1 MSMCLFFFESKDPT
15 TTKMSDKDGK
25 QHVSIVVA
33 GHVDAGKSSLT
44 GRLLYD
50 MGGIDERVMEKLK
63 KKAEENGKPSF
74 AFAYYMD
81 NQKAEQERGIT
92 IACNTK
98 EFYTNRYHYTIIDAP
113 GHRDFIKNMITGSS
127 QADVALLLC
136 PADGSSFIASI
147 AKGDHKTGEVPG
159 QTRNHARLL
168 NLLGIRQLIVGVN
181 KMDSTVDNVQYG
193 EKRYVEISTEV
204 KRILLQEGW
213 KKDQIEKEIPVI
225 PMAGFHGENILKI
238 SEKMPWWK
246 GVDIQIPGGS
256 DKVKVSCLLDALNDM
271 VSLPPRNTEGAF
283 RGPVGKVITSIKGIE
298 CVVTSR
304 LEQGTLVKGDEVV
317 FLPTH
322 TASNPCVGK
331 VFSIEMHHKEHAKA
345 GPGDN
350 VGISMKGLPKGNM
363 PRDGDIMV
371 MKSDSGFKAC
381 ETFVVQAMVL
391 DHPGQ
396 IKPGYS
402 PNCYVRTA
410 HAACRMMAINFKV
423 GKKSTGG
430 QKVESPEFIEKGD
443 MCELVFKPTRPFVVD
458 DFKRCEGLSRV
469 AMLEGSI
476 VCMIGKVVKV
486 NFVEDA
492 KGGKK

>member
-1 MSMCLFFFESKDPT
+1 MAD
-15 TTKMSDKDGK
+15 DKS
-25 QHVSIVVA
+25 HISIVVA

-50 MGGIDERVMEKLK
+50 MGGIDERMMEKLK

-81 NQKAEQERGIT
+81 NQKVEQERGIT

-98 EFYTNRYHYTIIDAP
+98 EFHTKRYHYTIIDAP

-136 PADGSSFIASI
+136 PADGGSFISSI

-168 NLLGIRQLIVGVN
+168 NLLGIKQLVVGIN
-181 KMDSTVDNVQYG
+181 KMDSEVDGECYG
-193 EKRYVEISTEV
+193 EKRYTEIATEV
-204 KRILLQEGW
+204 RRILLQEGW
-213 KKDQIEKEIPVI
+213 KKDQIENEIPII
-225 PMAGFHGENILKI
+225 PMAGFHGENILTK

-246 GVDIQIPGGS
+246 GVTVKISTTGGTC
-256 DKVKVSCLLDALNDM
+256 KVDCLLDALNDM
-271 VSLPPRNTEGAF
+271 VNLPPRDTEAAL
-283 RGPVGKVITSIKGIE
+283 RAPVGKVITSIKGIE
-298 CVVTSR
+298 CVITSR
-304 LEQGTLVKGDEVV
+304 LEQGTLIKGEEVV

-331 VFSIEMHHKEHAKA
+331 VFSIEMHHKEHPNA

-350 VGISMKGLPKGNM
+350 VGISMKGLTKANM

-371 MKSDSGFKAC
+371 KKSDVGFKAC
-381 ETFVVQAMVL
+381 ESFTVQAMVL
-391 DHPGQ
+391 DHPNQ
-396 IKPGYS
+396 IKAGYS
-402 PNCYVRTA
+402 PNCYVRTS
-410 HAACRMMAINFKV
+410 HAACRLMSINFKM

-430 QKVESPEFIEKGD
+430 QKVEEPEFIEKGD

-458 DFKRCEGLSRV
+458 DFKTCEGLSRV
-469 AMLEGSI
+469 AMLEGSV

-486 NFVEDA
+486 NYVEDVA
-492 KGGKK
+492 TKGKK

>member
-1 MSMCLFFFESKDPT
+1 MSNPDFAPDPN
-15 TTKMSDKDGK
+15 KK
-25 QHVSIVVA
+25 HVSIVVA

-50 MGGIDERVMEKLK
+50 MGGIDERTMEKLR
-63 KKAEENGKPSF
+63 KKAEELGKPSF
-74 AFAYYMD
+74 AFAYHMD

-98 EFYTNRYHYTIIDAP
+98 EFYTQRYHYSIIDAP

-136 PADGSSFIASI
+136 PADGGSFLASI

-168 NLLGIRQLIVGVN
+168 NLLGIKQLIVGVN
-181 KMDSTVDNVQYG
+181 KMDSEVNGATYS
-193 EKRYVEISTEV
+193 EARFKEISAEV

-213 KKDQIEKEIPVI
+213 KKEQIESEIPVI
-225 PMAGFHGENILKI
+225 PMAGFHGENILKA
-238 SEKMPWWK
+238 SDKMPWWK
-246 GVDIQIPGGS
+246 GVT
-256 DKVKVSCLLDALNDM
+256 VKVASDNNREVKVNCLLDALNDM
-271 VSLPPRNTEGAF
+271 VNLPPRDTASAF

-298 CVVTSR
+298 CVITSR
-304 LEQGTLVKGDEVV
+304 IEQGTLSKGDEVA

-322 TASNPCVGK
+322 TSSNPCIGK
-331 VFSIEMHHKEHAKA
+331 VFTIEMHHKEHPEA

-363 PRDGDIMV
+363 PREGDIMV
-371 MKSDSGFKAC
+371 KKSDTEFKAA
-381 ETFVVQAMVL
+381 ETFIVQAMVL

-402 PNCYVRTA
+402 PNCYVRTS
-410 HAACRMMAINFKV
+410 HAACRLVKINFKV

-430 QKVESPEFIEKGD
+430 QKVENPEFIEKGD
-443 MCELVFKPTRPFVVD
+443 MCELEFKPTRPFVVD
-458 DFKRCEGLSRV
+458 TNTSCEGLSRV
-469 AMLEGSI
+469 AMLEGAI
-476 VCMIGKVVKV
+476 VCMIGKVTKV
-486 NFVEDA
+486 NFVSDVKGGTAAAPA
-492 KGGKK
+492 KGKK

>member
-1 MSMCLFFFESKDPT
+1 MAEEEQT
-15 TTKMSDKDGK
+15 
-25 QHVSIVVA
+25 HVSIVVA

-50 MGGIDERVMEKLK
+50 MGGIDERTMDKLK
-63 KKAEENGKPSF
+63 KKAEEQGKPSF
-74 AFAYYMD
+74 AFAYHMD

-98 EFYTNRYHYTIIDAP
+98 EFHTKRYHYTIIDAP

-136 PADGSSFIASI
+136 PADGGSFIASI
-147 AKGDHKTGEVPG
+147 AKGDHKSGEVPG

-168 NLLGIRQLIVGVN
+168 NLLGIKQLIVGIN
-181 KMDSTVDNVQYG
+181 KMDSEVEGETYS
-193 EKRYVEISTEV
+193 EKRYTEIATEV

-213 KKDQIEKEIPVI
+213 KKDQIENEIPII
-225 PMAGFHGENILKI
+225 PMAGFHGENILKK

-246 GVDIQIPGGS
+246 GVN
-256 DKVKVSCLLDALNDM
+256 VKVAANNSTVKVDCLLDALNDM
-271 VSLPPRNTEGAF
+271 VNLPTRNSEAVF
-283 RGPVGKVITSIKGIE
+283 RAPVGHVITSIKGIE

-304 LEQGTLVKGDEVV
+304 LEQGTVIKGEEVV

-331 VFSIEMHHKEHAKA
+331 VFSIEMHHKEHPMA

-350 VGISMKGLPKGNM
+350 VGMSMKGLPKGNM
-363 PRDGDIMV
+363 PRDGDIMIK
-371 MKSDSGFKAC
+371 KSDTTLKAC
-381 ETFVVQAMVL
+381 ESFVVQAMVL
-391 DHPGQ
+391 DHPNQ
-396 IKPGYS
+396 IKAGYS

-410 HAACRMMAINFKV
+410 HAACRLTAINFKA

-430 QKVESPEFIEKGD
+430 AKVEDPEFIEKGD
-443 MCELVFKPTRPFVVD
+443 MCELVFKPQRPFVVD
-458 DFKRCEGLSRV
+458 DFKTCEGLSRV
-469 AMLEGSI
+469 AMLEGSV
-476 VCMIGKVVKV
+476 VCMIGKVMKV
-486 NFVEDA
+486 NFVEEVVA
-492 KGGKK
+492 KKK

>member
-1 MSMCLFFFESKDPT
+1 MSEE
-15 TTKMSDKDGK
+15 K
-25 QHVSIVVA
+25 QHISIVVA

-50 MGGIDERVMEKLK
+50 MGGIDERMMEKLK
-63 KKAEENGKPSF
+63 KKAEEMGKPSF

-98 EFYTNRYHYTIIDAP
+98 EFYTTRYHYTIIDAP

-136 PADGSSFIASI
+136 PADGGSFIASI

-168 NLLGIRQLIVGVN
+168 NLLGIKQLVVGIN
-181 KMDSTVDNVQYG
+181 KMDSEVDGESYS
-193 EKRYVEISTEV
+193 EKRYQEIATEV
-204 KRILLQEGW
+204 RRILLQEGW
-213 KKDQIEKEIPVI
+213 KKDQIEKEIPII
-225 PMAGFHGENILKI
+225 PMAGFHGENILKK
-238 SEKMPWWK
+238 SEKMPWWN
-246 GVDIQIPGGS
+246 GVDVKIATTGGS
-256 DKVKVSCLLDALNDM
+256 CKVVCLLDALNDM
-271 VSLPPRNTEGAF
+271 VNLPPRNSDAAF
-283 RGPVGKVITSIKGIE
+283 RAPVGKVITSIKGIE

-304 LEQGTLVKGDEVV
+304 LEQGTLTKGEEVV

-331 VFSIEMHHKEHAKA
+331 VFSIEMHHKEHTMA

-350 VGISMKGLPKGNM
+350 VGMSLKGLPKANM
-363 PRDGDIMV
+363 PRDGDMMIK
-371 MKSDSGFKAC
+371 KSDTTLRTC

-391 DHPGQ
+391 EHPNQ

-402 PNCYVRTA
+402 PNCYVRTS
-410 HAACRMMAINFKV
+410 HAACRLMSIAFKA

-430 QKVESPEFIEKGD
+430 QKVEEPEFIEKGD
-443 MCELVFKPTRPFVVD
+443 MCELTFKPTRPFVVD
-458 DFKRCEGLSRV
+458 DFKTCEGLSRV
-469 AMLEGSI
+469 AMLEGSV

-486 NFVEDA
+486 NFLEEVA
-492 KGGKK
+492 TKGKK

>member
-1 MSMCLFFFESKDPT
+1 
-15 TTKMSDKDGK
+15 MSDEKK
-25 QHVSIVVA
+25 HVSIVVA

-50 MGGIDERVMEKLK
+50 MGGIDERMMEKLN
-63 KKAEENGKPSF
+63 KKAAEMGKPSF

-98 EFYTNRYHYTIIDAP
+98 EFHTSRYHYSIIDAP

-136 PADGSSFIASI
+136 PADGGSFVASI

-168 NLLGIRQLIVGVN
+168 NLLGIKQLVVGIN
-181 KMDSTVDNVQYG
+181 KMDSEVDGECYS
-193 EKRYVEISTEV
+193 EKRYEEIKTEV

-213 KKDQIEKEIPVI
+213 TKPQVEKEIPII
-225 PMAGFHGENILKI
+225 PMAGFHGQNILKL

-246 GVDIQIPGGS
+246 PVDVKIATTGGEC
-256 DKVKVSCLLDALNDM
+256 KVGCLLDALNDM
-271 VSLPPRNTEGAF
+271 VNLPPRNTEAVL
-283 RGPVGKVITSIKGIE
+283 RAPIGKVITSIKGIE

-304 LEQGTLVKGDEVV
+304 LEQGFVNKGDEVV

-322 TASNPCVGK
+322 TSSNACAGK
-331 VFSIEMHHKEHAKA
+331 VFTIEMHHKEHAQA

-350 VGISMKGLPKGNM
+350 VGMALKGLPKANM
-363 PRDGDIMV
+363 PRDGDIMIK
-371 MKSDSGFKAC
+371 KSDTTLKSCA
-381 ETFVVQAMVL
+381 TFVVQAMVL
-391 DHPGQ
+391 DHPNQ
-396 IKPGYS
+396 IKVGYS
-402 PNCYVRTA
+402 PNCYVRTS
-410 HAACRMMAINFKV
+410 HAACRLMAIDFKM

-430 QKVESPEFIEKGD
+430 AKVEEPEFIEKGD
-443 MCELVFKPTRPFVVD
+443 MCQLLFKPTRPFVVD
-458 DFKRCEGLSRV
+458 SFQQCEGLSRV
-469 AMLEGSI
+469 AMLEGSV

-486 NFVEDA
+486 NFVEEVAA
-492 KGGKK
+492 KGKK

>member
-1 MSMCLFFFESKDPT
+1 MSHADP
-15 TTKMSDKDGK
+15 SGK

-50 MGGIDERVMEKLK
+50 MGGIDERTMEKLK
-63 KKAEENGKPSF
+63 KKAEELGKPSF
-74 AFAYYMD
+74 AFAYYLD

-98 EFYTNRYHYTIIDAP
+98 EFYTDRYHYTIIDAP

-136 PADGSSFIASI
+136 PADGGSFIASI

-168 NLLGIRQLIVGVN
+168 NLLGIKQLIVGVN
-181 KMDSTVDNVQYG
+181 KMDSDVGGETYG
-193 EKRYVEISTEV
+193 EKRFIEVSTEV

-213 KKDQIEKEIPVI
+213 KKEQIDSEIPVL
-225 PMAGFHGENILKI
+225 PLAGFHGENLLKK
-238 SEKMPWWK
+238 SDKMPWWN
-246 GVDIQIPGGS
+246 GVTVIDPTTKKEI
-256 DKVKVSCLLDALNDM
+256 KVNCLLDALNDM
-271 VSLPPRNTEGAF
+271 VNLPPRNTTAPL
-283 RGPVGKVITSIKGIE
+283 RAPVGKVITSIKGVE

-304 LEQGTLVKGDEVV
+304 VEQGTVTKGDEVV

-322 TASNPCVGK
+322 TASNPCTGK
-331 VFSIEMHHKEHAKA
+331 VFSIEMHHKEHATA

-350 VGISMKGLPKGNM
+350 VGLSMKGLPKANM
-363 PRDGDIMV
+363 PREGDV
-371 MKSDSGFKAC
+371 MIKKTDTAFKSTEKF
-381 ETFVVQAMVL
+381 TVQAMVL
-391 DHPGQ
+391 EHPGQ
-396 IKPGYS
+396 IKCGYS
-402 PNCYVRTA
+402 PNCYVRTS
-410 HAACRMMAINFKV
+410 HAACRLMEIKFKM

-430 QKVESPEFIEKGD
+430 AKVEDPEFIEKGD

-458 DFKRCEGLSRV
+458 SFKSCEALSRV
-469 AMLEGSI
+469 AMLEGSV
-476 VCMIGKVVKV
+476 VCMIGKVTKV
-486 NFVEDA
+486 EYVDETA
-492 KGGKK
+492 KKAAAPEKAGKK

>member
-1 MSMCLFFFESKDPT
+1 
-15 TTKMSDKDGK
+15 MSDADK

-50 MGGIDERVMEKLK
+50 MGGIDERTMEKLR

-74 AFAYYMD
+74 AFAYYLD

-98 EFYTNRYHYTIIDAP
+98 EFYTKRYHYTIIDAP

-136 PADGSSFIASI
+136 PADGGSFLASI

-168 NLLGIRQLIVGVN
+168 NLLGIKQLIVGIN
-181 KMDSTVDNVQYG
+181 KMDSEVNGETYG
-193 EKRYVEISTEV
+193 EARYNEIATEV
-204 KRILLQEGW
+204 RRILLQEGW
-213 KKDQIEKEIPVI
+213 KKTQIEDEIPII
-225 PMAGFHGENILKI
+225 PMAGFHGENILAK
-238 SEKMPWWK
+238 SAKMPWWK
-246 GVDIQIPGGS
+246 GVAVTAPGVDKKIQV
-256 DKVKVSCLLDALNDM
+256 DCLLDALNEM
-271 VSLPPRNTEGAF
+271 VNLPPRNEKGSF

-304 LEQGTLVKGDEVV
+304 IEQGTLVKGDEVA

-331 VFSIEMHHKEHAKA
+331 VFSIEMHHKEHPTA

-350 VGISMKGLPKGNM
+350 VGISMKGLPKVNM
-363 PRDGDIMV
+363 PHDGDVMV
-371 MKSDSGFKAC
+371 KLAEVGAFNAC
-381 ETFVVQAMVL
+381 DTFVCQAMVL

-396 IKPGYS
+396 IKIGYS
-402 PNCYVRTA
+402 PNCYVRTS
-410 HAACRMMAINFKV
+410 HAACRLVKINFKA

-430 QKVESPEFIEKGD
+430 QKVTDPEFIEKGD
-443 MCELVFKPTRPFVVD
+443 MCELVFKPSRPFVVD
-458 DFKRCEGLSRV
+458 EHTSCEGLSRV
-469 AMLEGSI
+469 AMLEGTI

-486 NFVEDA
+486 NFVQA
-492 KGGKK
+492 AAAGGKGKK

>member
-1 MSMCLFFFESKDPT
+1 MADS
-15 TTKMSDKDGK
+15 GK

-50 MGGIDERVMEKLK
+50 MGGIDERMMEKLR
-63 KKAEENGKPSF
+63 KKAEELGKPSF
-74 AFAYYMD
+74 AFAYFMD

-98 EFYTNRYHYTIIDAP
+98 EFYTANYHYTIIDAP

-136 PADGSSFIASI
+136 PADGGSFIASI

-181 KMDSTVDNVQYG
+181 KMDSENDGEPYG
-193 EKRYVEISTEV
+193 EKRYIEVSTEV

-213 KKDQIEKEIPVI
+213 KKEQIESEIPII
-225 PMAGFHGENILKI
+225 PMAGFHGENILKK

-246 GVDIQIPGGS
+246 GVDVKIPVTGT
-256 DKVKVSCLLDALNDM
+256 VVHVNCLLDALNEM
-271 VSLPPRNTEGAF
+271 VQLPPRNTEGVF
-283 RGPVGKVITSIKGIE
+283 RAPVGKVITTIKGIE
-298 CVVTSR
+298 CVITSR
-304 LEQGTLVKGDEVV
+304 LEQGTITKGEEVV

-322 TASNPCVGK
+322 TSSNPCAGK
-331 VFSIEMHHKEHAKA
+331 VFSIEMHHKEHPTA

-350 VGISMKGLPKGNM
+350 VGISMKGLPKANM

-371 MKSDSGFKAC
+371 KKSDTKFNAC

-391 DHPGQ
+391 EHPNQ
-396 IKPGYS
+396 IKVGYS
-402 PNCYVRTA
+402 PNCYVRTS
-410 HAACRMMAINFKV
+410 HAACRLVAINFKM

-430 QKVESPEFIEKGD
+430 QKVDEPEFIEKGD

-458 DFKRCEGLSRV
+458 DFKSCEGLSRV
-469 AMLEGSI
+469 AMLEGSV

-486 NFVEDA
+486 NFIEDVA
-492 KGGKK
+492 GKGGKK

>member
-1 MSMCLFFFESKDPT
+1 MSKD
-15 TTKMSDKDGK
+15 DLE
-25 QHVSIVVA
+25 HISIVVA

-50 MGGIDERVMEKLK
+50 MGGIDERMMEKLN
-63 KKAEENGKPSF
+63 KKAAENGKPSF

-98 EFYTNRYHYTIIDAP
+98 EFHTKRYHYTIIDAP

-136 PADGSSFIASI
+136 PADGGSFIASI

-168 NLLGIRQLIVGVN
+168 NLLGIRQLVVGIN
-181 KMDSTVDNVQYG
+181 KMDSEVDGATYS
-193 EKRYVEISTEV
+193 EKRYQEIATEV
-204 KRILLQEGW
+204 RRILAQEGW
-213 KKDQIEKEIPVI
+213 KKDQIESEIPII
-225 PMAGFHGENILKI
+225 PMAGFHGENILKR
-238 SEKMPWWK
+238 SDKMPWWK
-246 GVDIQIPGGS
+246 GVD
-256 DKVKVSCLLDALNDM
+256 VKVASGGQTVKVECLLDALNDM
-271 VSLPPRNTEGAF
+271 VNLPPRNVDAVF
-283 RGPVGKVITSIKGIE
+283 RAPVGKVITSIKGIE

-304 LEQGTLVKGDEVV
+304 LEQGTLIKGEEVV

-331 VFSIEMHHKEHAKA
+331 VFTIEMHHKEHMKA

-350 VGISMKGLPKGNM
+350 VGMSIKGLSKANM

-371 MKSDSGFKAC
+371 KKSDTGFKAC
-381 ETFVVQAMVL
+381 ESFVVGAMVL
-391 DHPGQ
+391 EHPNQ

-402 PNCYVRTA
+402 PNCYVRTS
-410 HAACRMMAINFKV
+410 HASCRLTKINWKM

-430 QKVESPEFIEKGD
+430 QKVEEPEFIEKGD
-443 MCELVFKPTRPFVVD
+443 MCGLEFKPTRPFVVD
-458 DFKRCEGLSRV
+458 EFGSCEGLSRV
-469 AMLEGSI
+469 AMLEGSV
-476 VCMIGKVVKV
+476 VCMIGKVIKV
-486 NFVEDA
+486 NFVEEVA
-492 KGGKK
+492 KKK

>member
-1 MSMCLFFFESKDPT
+1 MSHADP
-15 TTKMSDKDGK
+15 SGEK

-50 MGGIDERVMEKLK
+50 MGGIDERTMEKLR

-74 AFAYYMD
+74 AFAYYLD

-98 EFYTNRYHYTIIDAP
+98 EFYTSRYHYTIIDAP

-168 NLLGIRQLIVGVN
+168 NLLGIKQLIVGVN
-181 KMDSTVDNVQYG
+181 KMDSEVAGEKYG
-193 EKRYVEISTEV
+193 EKRYTEIATEV
-204 KRILLQEGW
+204 RRILLQEGW
-213 KKDQIEKEIPVI
+213 KKEQIEKEIPI
-225 PMAGFHGENILKI
+225 LPLAGFHGENLLKK

-246 GVDIQIPGGS
+246 GVKVTDPTTKKEIQV
-256 DKVKVSCLLDALNDM
+256 DCLLDALNDM
-271 VSLPPRNTEGAF
+271 VNLPPRNTTAAL
-283 RGPVGKVITSIKGIE
+283 RAPVGKVITTIKGVE
-298 CVVTSR
+298 CVITSR
-304 LEQGTLVKGDEVV
+304 IEQGTLAKGDEVV

-322 TASNPCVGK
+322 TASNACVGK
-331 VFSIEMHHKEHAKA
+331 IFSIEMHHKEHARA
-345 GPGDN
+345 EPGDN
-350 VGISMKGLPKGNM
+350 VGLSVKGLPKANM

-371 MKSDSGFKAC
+371 KKTDTGFKAT

-391 DHPGQ
+391 EHPGQ

-402 PNCYVRTA
+402 PVCYVRTS
-410 HAACRMMAINFKV
+410 HAACRLMSIAFKA

-430 QKVESPEFIEKGD
+430 QKVEGPEFIEKGD
-443 MCELVFKPTRPFVVD
+443 MCELTFKPTRPFVVD
-458 DFKRCEGLSRV
+458 DFKSCESLSRV
-469 AMLEGSI
+469 AMLEGSV

-486 NFVEDA
+486 NFVEDVA
-492 KGGKK
+492 GKGGKK

>member
-1 MSMCLFFFESKDPT
+1 MAG
-15 TTKMSDKDGK
+15 KDGK

-50 MGGIDERVMEKLK
+50 MGGIDERTMEKLK

-74 AFAYYMD
+74 AFAYYLD

-98 EFYTNRYHYTIIDAP
+98 EFYTERYHYTIIDAP

-136 PADGSSFIASI
+136 PADGGSFIASI

-168 NLLGIRQLIVGVN
+168 NLLGIKQLIVGIN
-181 KMDSTVDNVQYG
+181 KMDSSVDNETYS
-193 EKRYVEISTEV
+193 EKRFIEISTEV

-213 KKDQIEKEIPVI
+213 KKEQIEKEIPI
-225 PMAGFHGENILKI
+225 LPLAGFHGENLLKK

-246 GVDIQIPGGS
+246 GVTVFDPTT
-256 DKVKVSCLLDALNDM
+256 KKEVKVTCLLDALNDM
-271 VSLPPRNTEGAF
+271 VNLPPRNLEGAL
-283 RGPVGKVITSIKGIE
+283 RAPVGKVITSIKGIE

-331 VFSIEMHHKEHAKA
+331 VFSIEMHHREHEKA

-350 VGISMKGLPKGNM
+350 VGVSMKGLPKANM
-363 PRDGDIMV
+363 PHDGDIMV
-371 MKSDSGFKAC
+371 KKSDTEFKAC
-381 ETFVVQAMVL
+381 ESFVVQAMVL

-396 IKPGYS
+396 LRVGYT
-402 PNCYVRTA
+402 PTCYVRTS
-410 HAACRMMAINFKV
+410 HVACRLSEIRFKA

-443 MCELVFKPTRPFVVD
+443 MCELVWKPQRPFVVD
-458 DFKRCEGLSRV
+458 DFKSCEGLSRV
-469 AMLEGSI
+469 AMLEGSV
-476 VCMIGKVVKV
+476 VCMIGKVTKV
-486 NFVEDA
+486 NFVDDNA
-492 KGGKK
+492 KKAAAKK

>member
-1 MSMCLFFFESKDPT
+1 MPVSPRSEKT
-15 TTKMSDKDGK
+15 
-25 QHVSIVVA
+25 HVSIVVA

-50 MGGIDERVMEKLK
+50 MGGIDERMMEKLR
-63 KKAEENGKPSF
+63 KKAEELGKPSF
-74 AFAYYMD
+74 AFAYFMD

-98 EFYTNRYHYTIIDAP
+98 EFYTTKYHYTIIDAP

-136 PADGSSFIASI
+136 PADGGSFIASI

-168 NLLGIRQLIVGVN
+168 NLLGIKQLVVGIN
-181 KMDSTVDNVQYG
+181 KMDSENDGESYS
-193 EKRYVEISTEV
+193 EKRYNEIATEV
-204 KRILLQEGW
+204 RRILLQEGW
-213 KKDQIEKEIPVI
+213 KKDQIEKEIPII
-225 PMAGFHGENILKI
+225 PMAGFHGENILTK

-246 GVDIQIPGGS
+246 GVEVKIATTGGS
-256 DKVKVSCLLDALNDM
+256 AKVTCLLDALNDM
-271 VSLPPRNTEGAF
+271 VALPPRNTEAAF
-283 RGPVGKVITSIKGIE
+283 RAPVGKVITTIKGIE
-298 CVVTSR
+298 CVITSR
-304 LEQGTLVKGDEVV
+304 LEQGSLTKGEEVV

-331 VFSIEMHHKEHAKA
+331 AFSIEMHHKEHTVA

-350 VGISMKGLPKGNM
+350 VGISMKGLPKANM
-363 PRDGDIMV
+363 PRDGDVMV
-371 MKSDSGFKAC
+371 KKSDTGFKAC

-391 DHPGQ
+391 EHPNQ

-402 PNCYVRTA
+402 PNCYVRTS
-410 HAACRMMAINFKV
+410 HAACRLMSINFKM

-430 QKVESPEFIEKGD
+430 QKVEEPEYIEKGD

-458 DFKRCEGLSRV
+458 DFKTCEGLSRV
-469 AMLEGSI
+469 AMLEGSV

-486 NFVEDA
+486 NFVEDIA
-492 KGGKK
+492 KKK

>member
-1 MSMCLFFFESKDPT
+1 MSSEK
-15 TTKMSDKDGK
+15 K
-25 QHVSIVVA
+25 HVSIVVA

-50 MGGIDERVMEKLK
+50 MGGIDERTMIKLRE
-63 KKAEENGKPSF
+63 KAEQNGKPSF

-98 EFYTNRYHYTIIDAP
+98 EFYTERYHYTIIDAP

-136 PADGSSFIASI
+136 PADGGSFIASI

-168 NLLGIRQLIVGVN
+168 NLLGIKQLVVGIN
-181 KMDSTVDNVQYG
+181 KMDSEVDGEKYG
-193 EKRYVEISTEV
+193 EKRYNEIATEV
-204 KRILLQEGW
+204 RRILLQEGW
-213 KKDQIEKEIPVI
+213 KKDQIEKEIPII
-225 PMAGFHGENILKI
+225 PMAGFHGENILKK

-246 GVDIQIPGGS
+246 GVNVRIATTGGEC
-256 DKVKVSCLLDALNDM
+256 KVDCLLDALNDM
-271 VSLPPRNTEGAF
+271 VNLPPRDSESAF
-283 RGPVGKVITSIKGIE
+283 RAPVGKVITSIKGIE
-298 CVVTSR
+298 CVITSR
-304 LEQGTLVKGDEVV
+304 IEQGTLVKGEEVA

-322 TASNPCVGK
+322 TASNACIGK
-331 VFSIEMHHKEHAKA
+331 VFSIEMHHKEHPNA

-350 VGISMKGLPKGNM
+350 VGISMKGLPKNNM
-363 PRDGDIMV
+363 PRDGDIMIK
-371 MKSDSGFKAC
+371 KSDTAFKAC

-391 DHPGQ
+391 DHPNQ

-402 PNCYVRTA
+402 PNCYVRTS
-410 HAACRMMAINFKV
+410 HAACRLMKINFKA

-430 QKVESPEFIEKGD
+430 QKVDEPEFIEKGD

-458 DFKRCEGLSRV
+458 DFKTCEGLSRV
-469 AMLEGSI
+469 AMLEGSV
-476 VCMIGKVVKV
+476 VCMIGKVTKV
-486 NFVEDA
+486 NFVTDDVKGAA
-492 KGGKK
+492 KKK

>member
-1 MSMCLFFFESKDPT
+1 MAEEQ
-15 TTKMSDKDGK
+15 

-50 MGGIDERVMEKLK
+50 MGGIDERMMEKLN
-63 KKAEENGKPSF
+63 KKAQELGKPSF

-98 EFYTNRYHYTIIDAP
+98 EFHTKRYHYTIIDAP

-136 PADGSSFIASI
+136 PADGGSFIASI

-168 NLLGIRQLIVGVN
+168 NLLGIKQLIVGIN
-181 KMDSTVDNVQYG
+181 KMDSEADGETYS
-193 EKRYVEISTEV
+193 EKRYQEIATEV
-204 KRILLQEGW
+204 RRILLQEGW
-213 KKDQIEKEIPVI
+213 KKDQIEKEIPII
-225 PMAGFHGENILKI
+225 PMAGFHGQNILTK
-238 SEKMPWWK
+238 SEKMPWWN
-246 GVDIQIPGGS
+246 GVDVRVATNGS
-256 DKVKVSCLLDALNDM
+256 TVKVVCLLDALNDM
-271 VSLPPRNTEGAF
+271 VNLPVRDSDSVF
-283 RGPVGKVITSIKGIE
+283 RAPVGKVITSIKGIE
-298 CVVTSR
+298 CVITSR
-304 LEQGTLVKGDEVV
+304 LEQGTLIKGEEVL

-331 VFSIEMHHKEHAKA
+331 VFTIEMHHKEHPNA

-350 VGISMKGLPKGNM
+350 VGISMKGLPKANM
-363 PRDGDIMV
+363 PRDGDIMIK
-371 MKSDSGFKAC
+371 KSDTTLKSC
-381 ETFVVQAMVL
+381 ESFVVQAMVL
-391 DHPGQ
+391 DHPNQ

-402 PNCYVRTA
+402 PNCYVRTS
-410 HAACRMMAINFKV
+410 HAACRLTAINFKM

-430 QKVESPEFIEKGD
+430 QKVEEPEFIEKGD

-458 DFKRCEGLSRV
+458 DFKQCEGLSRV
-469 AMLEGSI
+469 AMLEGSV

-486 NFVEDA
+486 HFIEDVA
-492 KGGKK
+492 TKKK

>member
-1 MSMCLFFFESKDPT
+1 MST
-15 TTKMSDKDGK
+15 THEGK
-25 QHVSIVVA
+25 AHVSIVVA

-50 MGGIDERVMEKLK
+50 MGGIDERMMAKLRQ
-63 KKAEENGKPSF
+63 KAEENGKPSF
-74 AFAYYMD
+74 AFAYFMD

-136 PADGSSFIASI
+136 PADGGSFIASI

-168 NLLGIRQLIVGVN
+168 NLLGIKQLVVGIN
-181 KMDSTVDNVQYG
+181 KMDSEVDGESYG
-193 EKRYVEISTEV
+193 EKRYKEIATEV
-204 KRILLQEGW
+204 RRILLQEGW
-213 KKDQIEKEIPVI
+213 KKDQIESEIPII
-225 PMAGFHGENILKI
+225 PMAGFHGENILTK

-246 GVDIQIPGGS
+246 GVE
-256 DKVKVSCLLDALNDM
+256 VKVATAAGKKVQVACLLDALNDM
-271 VSLPPRNTEGAF
+271 VNLPERNTEAAF
-283 RGPVGKVITSIKGIE
+283 RAPVGKVITSIKGIE
-298 CVVTSR
+298 CVITSR
-304 LEQGTLVKGDEVV
+304 IEQGTLVKGEDVA

-331 VFSIEMHHKEHAKA
+331 VFSIEMHHKEHPNA

-350 VGISMKGLPKGNM
+350 VGISMKGLSKVNM
-363 PRDGDIMV
+363 PRDGDIMIK
-371 MKSDSGFKAC
+371 KSDTAFKAC

-391 DHPGQ
+391 DHPNQ

-402 PNCYVRTA
+402 PNCYVRTS
-410 HAACRMMAINFKV
+410 HAACRLVGINFKV

-430 QKVESPEFIEKGD
+430 QKVSEPEFIEKGD

-458 DFKRCEGLSRV
+458 DFKSCEGLSRV

-476 VCMIGKVVKV
+476 VCMIGKVTKV

-492 KGGKK
+492 VAGKKK

>member
-1 MSMCLFFFESKDPT
+1 
-15 TTKMSDKDGK
+15 MSDEKK
-25 QHVSIVVA
+25 HVSIVVA

-50 MGGIDERVMEKLK
+50 MGGIDERMMAKLNQ
-63 KKAEENGKPSF
+63 KAQENGKPSF

-98 EFYTNRYHYTIIDAP
+98 EFHTTKYHYTIIDAP

-136 PADGSSFIASI
+136 PADGSSFLSSI

-168 NLLGIRQLIVGVN
+168 NLLGIKQLVVGIN
-181 KMDSTVDNVQYG
+181 KMDSEVEGVCYG
-193 EKRYVEISTEV
+193 EARYQEIATEV
-204 KRILLQEGW
+204 RRILLQEGW
-213 KKDQIEKEIPVI
+213 KKDQIESEIPII
-225 PMAGFHGENILKI
+225 PMSGFHGQNILKQAT
-238 SEKMPWWK
+238 EKMPWWK
-246 GVDIQIPGGS
+246 GVDIKISTTGGQCR
-256 DKVKVSCLLDALNDM
+256 VACLLDALNDM
-271 VSLPPRNTEGAF
+271 VNLPERDSTSAF
-283 RGPVGKVITSIKGIE
+283 RAPVGKVITSIKGIE
-298 CVVTSR
+298 CVITSR
-304 LEQGTLVKGDEVV
+304 IEQGVVVKGEEVA

-331 VFSIEMHHKEHAKA
+331 VFSIEMHHKEHPNA

-350 VGISMKGLPKGNM
+350 VGISMKGLNKVNM
-363 PRDGDIMV
+363 PRDGDIMIK
-371 MKSDSGFKAC
+371 KSDTAFKAC

-391 DHPGQ
+391 DHPNQ

-402 PNCYVRTA
+402 PNCYVRTS
-410 HAACRMMAINFKV
+410 HAACRLMEIDFKV

-430 QKVESPEFIEKGD
+430 QKVSSPEFIEKGD
-443 MCELVFKPTRPFVVD
+443 MCQLVFKPTRPFVVD
-458 DFKRCEGLSRV
+458 DFKTCEGLSRV
-469 AMLEGSI
+469 AMLEGSV

-486 NFVEDA
+486 NFVSDDVAKAA
-492 KGGKK
+492 KGKK

>member
-1 MSMCLFFFESKDPT
+1 MAT
-15 TTKMSDKDGK
+15 DGK
-25 QHVSIVVA
+25 EHVSIVVA

-50 MGGIDERVMEKLK
+50 MGGIDERTMEKLRK
-63 KKAEENGKPSF
+63 IAEENGKPSF
-74 AFAYYMD
+74 AFAYYLD

-98 EFYTNRYHYTIIDAP
+98 EFHTPRYHYTIIDAP

-168 NLLGIRQLIVGVN
+168 NLLGIKQLIVGVN
-181 KMDSTVDNVQYG
+181 KMDSEHEGARYS
-193 EKRYVEISTEV
+193 EKRYTEV
-204 KRILLQEGW
+204 ATEVRRILLQEGW
-213 KKDQIEKEIPVI
+213 KKEQIEKEIPI
-225 PMAGFHGENILKI
+225 LPLAGFHGENLLKA
-238 SEKMPWWK
+238 SDKMPWWK
-246 GVDIQIPGGS
+246 GVTVFDPTTKKEI
-256 DKVKVSCLLDALNDM
+256 KVTCLLDALNDM
-271 VSLPPRNTEGAF
+271 VNLPPRNTSAPL
-283 RGPVGKVITSIKGIE
+283 RAPVGKVITTIKGIE
-298 CVVTSR
+298 CVITSR
-304 LEQGTLVKGDEVV
+304 VEQGTLSKGEEVV

-331 VFSIEMHHKEHAKA
+331 VFSIEMHHKEHTIAN
-345 GPGDN
+345 PGDN
-350 VGISMKGLPKGNM
+350 VGLSMKGLPKANM

-371 MKSDSGFKAC
+371 KKSDANFKST

-391 DHPGQ
+391 EHPGQ
-396 IKPGYS
+396 IKAGYS
-402 PNCYVRTA
+402 PVCYVRTS
-410 HAACRMMAINFKV
+410 HAACRLMKINFKA

-430 QKVESPEFIEKGD
+430 QKVDEPEFIEKGD

-458 DFKRCEGLSRV
+458 DFKSCEALSRV

-486 NFVEDA
+486 NFVDDS
-492 KGGKK
+492 KKK

>member
-1 MSMCLFFFESKDPT
+1 MS
-15 TTKMSDKDGK
+15 SDLA
-25 QHVSIVVA
+25 HISIVVA

-50 MGGIDERVMEKLK
+50 MGGIDERMMEKLK
-63 KKAEENGKPSF
+63 KKAEELGKPSF
-74 AFAYYMD
+74 AFAYFMD

-98 EFYTNRYHYTIIDAP
+98 EFHTKRYHYTIIDAP

-136 PADGSSFIASI
+136 PADGGSFIASI

-168 NLLGIRQLIVGVN
+168 NLLGIKQLVVGIN
-181 KMDSTVDNVQYG
+181 KMDSEVDGESYS
-193 EKRYVEISTEV
+193 EKRYVEIATEV
-204 KRILLQEGW
+204 RRILLQEGW
-213 KKDQIEKEIPVI
+213 KKDQIEKEIPII
-225 PMAGFHGENILKI
+225 PMAGFHGQNILTM

-246 GVDIQIPGGS
+246 GVTVKIATTGGEC
-256 DKVKVSCLLDALNDM
+256 KVGCLLDALNDM
-271 VSLPPRNTEGAF
+271 VNLPPRNTEGAF
-283 RGPVGKVITSIKGIE
+283 RAPVGKVITTIKGIE
-298 CVVTSR
+298 CVITSR
-304 LEQGTLVKGDEVV
+304 LEQGTVTKGEEVV

-322 TASNPCVGK
+322 TVSNPCVGK
-331 VFSIEMHHKEHAKA
+331 VFSIEMHHKEHPTA

-350 VGISMKGLPKGNM
+350 VGISMKGLSKANM
-363 PRDGDIMV
+363 PRDGDIMIKKADAGV
-371 MKSDSGFKAC
+371 FKSC

-391 DHPGQ
+391 EHPNQ

-402 PNCYVRTA
+402 PNCYVRTS
-410 HAACRMMAINFKV
+410 HAACRLTKINFKM

-430 QKVESPEFIEKGD
+430 QKVEEPEFIEKGD
-443 MCELVFKPTRPFVVD
+443 MCELIFKPTRPFVVD
-458 DFKRCEGLSRV
+458 DFKTCEGLSRV
-469 AMLEGSI
+469 AMLEGSV

-486 NFVEDA
+486 NFIEDIA
-492 KGGKK
+492 KTKK

>member
-1 MSMCLFFFESKDPT
+1 MSSAVGENQ
-15 TTKMSDKDGK
+15 

-50 MGGIDERVMEKLK
+50 MGGIDERMMEKLN
-63 KKAEENGKPSF
+63 KKAAELGKPSF
-74 AFAYYMD
+74 AFAYYLD

-92 IACNTK
+92 ISCNTK
-98 EFYTNRYHYTIIDAP
+98 EFHTKRYHYTIIDAP

-136 PADGSSFIASI
+136 PADGGSFIASI

-168 NLLGIRQLIVGVN
+168 NLLGIKQLIVGIN
-181 KMDSTVDNVQYG
+181 KMDSECDGESYS
-193 EKRYVEISTEV
+193 EKRYVEIKTEV
-204 KRILLQEGW
+204 RRILLQEGW
-213 KKDQIEKEIPVI
+213 KKDQIEKEIPII
-225 PMAGFHGENILKI
+225 PMAGFHGQNILKR

-246 GVDIQIPGGS
+246 GVDVKIATTGGECH
-256 DKVKVSCLLDALNDM
+256 VECLLDALNEM
-271 VSLPPRNTEGAF
+271 VNLPPRNTEGAF
-283 RGPVGKVITSIKGIE
+283 RAPIGKVITTIKGIE

-304 LEQGTLVKGDEVV
+304 LEQGTVTKGEEVV

-322 TASNPCVGK
+322 TASNPCTGK
-331 VFSIEMHHKEHAKA
+331 VFSIEMHHKEHPFA

-350 VGISMKGLPKGNM
+350 VGISMKGLAKANM
-363 PRDGDIMV
+363 PRDGDIMIK
-371 MKSDSGFKAC
+371 KSDTGFKSC

-391 DHPGQ
+391 EHPNQ

-402 PNCYVRTA
+402 PNCYVRTS
-410 HAACRMMAINFKV
+410 HAACRLMTINFKM

-430 QKVESPEFIEKGD
+430 QKVEEPEFIEKGD
-443 MCELVFKPTRPFVVD
+443 MCELIFKPTRPFVVD
-458 DFKRCEGLSRV
+458 DFKTCEGLSRV
-469 AMLEGSI
+469 AMLEGSV
-476 VCMIGKVVKV
+476 VCMIGKVTKV
-486 NFVEDA
+486 TFVEDIA
-492 KGGKK
+492 KKK

>member
-1 MSMCLFFFESKDPT
+1 MSNE
-15 TTKMSDKDGK
+15 GK
-25 QHVSIVVA
+25 SHVSIVVA

-50 MGGIDERVMEKLK
+50 MGGIDERMMVKLRQ
-63 KKAEENGKPSF
+63 KAEENGKPSF
-74 AFAYYMD
+74 AFAYFMD

-98 EFYTNRYHYTIIDAP
+98 EFYTSRYHYTIIDAP

-136 PADGSSFIASI
+136 PADGGSFIASI

-168 NLLGIRQLIVGVN
+168 NLLGIKQLVVGIN
-181 KMDSTVDNVQYG
+181 KMDSEVDGESYG
-193 EKRYVEISTEV
+193 EKRYKEIATEV
-204 KRILLQEGW
+204 RRILLQEGW
-213 KKDQIEKEIPVI
+213 KKDQIESEIPII
-225 PMAGFHGENILKI
+225 PMAGFHGENILSK

-246 GVDIQIPGGS
+246 GVE
-256 DKVKVSCLLDALNDM
+256 VKVATSAAPKKVQVACLLDALNDM
-271 VSLPPRNTEGAF
+271 VNLPERNTEAAF
-283 RGPVGKVITSIKGIE
+283 RAPVGKVITSIKGIE
-298 CVVTSR
+298 CVITSR
-304 LEQGTLVKGDEVV
+304 IEQGTLVKGEDVA

-331 VFSIEMHHKEHAKA
+331 VFSIEMHHKEHPHA

-350 VGISMKGLPKGNM
+350 VGISMKGLSKVNM
-363 PRDGDIMV
+363 PRDGDIMI
-371 MKSDSGFKAC
+371 KKADTGFKSC

-391 DHPGQ
+391 DHPNQ

-402 PNCYVRTA
+402 PNCYVRTS
-410 HAACRMMAINFKV
+410 HAACRLTKINFKV

-430 QKVESPEFIEKGD
+430 QKVSDPEFIEKGD
-443 MCELVFKPTRPFVVD
+443 MCELIFKPTRPFVVD
-458 DFKRCEGLSRV
+458 DFKSCEGLSRV

-476 VCMIGKVVKV
+476 VCMIGKVTKV
-486 NFVEDA
+486 NFVEEVV
-492 KGGKK
+492 GTKKK

>member
-1 MSMCLFFFESKDPT
+1 MADEK
-15 TTKMSDKDGK
+15 K
-25 QHVSIVVA
+25 HISIVVA

-50 MGGIDERVMEKLK
+50 MGGIDERMMEKLN
-63 KKAEENGKPSF
+63 KKAQEMGKPSF

-98 EFYTNRYHYTIIDAP
+98 EFHTSRYHYTIIDAP

-136 PADGSSFIASI
+136 PADGGSFVASI

-168 NLLGIRQLIVGVN
+168 NLLGIKQLVIGIN
-181 KMDSTVDNVQYG
+181 KMDSEVDGECYS
-193 EKRYVEISTEV
+193 EKRYDEIKTEV
-204 KRILLQEGW
+204 KRILIQEGW
-213 KKDQIEKEIPVI
+213 TKVQVEKEIPII
-225 PMAGFHGENILKI
+225 PMAGFHGQNILKI

-246 GVDIQIPGGS
+246 GVEVKIATTGGQC
-256 DKVKVSCLLDALNDM
+256 KVACLLDALDDM
-271 VSLPPRNTEGAF
+271 VNLPPRNEDAVF
-283 RGPVGKVITSIKGIE
+283 RAPVGKVITSIKGIE

-304 LEQGTLVKGDEVV
+304 LEQGVLNKGEEVV

-322 TASNPCVGK
+322 TGSNPCAGK
-331 VFSIEMHHKEHAKA
+331 VFTIEMHHKEHGQA

-350 VGISMKGLPKGNM
+350 VGMSLKGLPKANM
-363 PRDGDIMV
+363 PRDGDMMI
-371 MKSDSGFKAC
+371 KKNDTTLRPCA
-381 ETFVVQAMVL
+381 TFIVQAMVL
-391 DHPGQ
+391 DHPNQ

-402 PNCYVRTA
+402 PNCYVRTS
-410 HAACRMMAINFKV
+410 HAACRLMTIDFKM

-430 QKVESPEFIEKGD
+430 AKVEEPEFIEKGD
-443 MCELVFKPTRPFVVD
+443 MCQLVFKPTRPFVVD
-458 DFKRCEGLSRV
+458 TFQTCEGLSRV
-469 AMLEGSI
+469 AMLEGSV
-476 VCMIGKVVKV
+476 VCMIGKVCKV
-486 NFVEDA
+486 NFVEEIA
-492 KGGKK
+492 TKGKK

>member
-1 MSMCLFFFESKDPT
+1 MADEKT
-15 TTKMSDKDGK
+15 
-25 QHVSIVVA
+25 HVSIVVA

-50 MGGIDERVMEKLK
+50 MGGIDERMMEKLR
-63 KKAEENGKPSF
+63 KKAEELGKPSF
-74 AFAYYMD
+74 AFAYFMD

-98 EFYTNRYHYTIIDAP
+98 EFHTTKYHYTIIDAP

-136 PADGSSFIASI
+136 PADGGSFIASI

-168 NLLGIRQLIVGVN
+168 NLLGIKQLVVGIN
-181 KMDSTVDNVQYG
+181 KMDSEVDGESYS
-193 EKRYVEISTEV
+193 EKRYTEIATEV
-204 KRILLQEGW
+204 RRILLQEGW
-213 KKDQIEKEIPVI
+213 KKDQIEKEIPII
-225 PMAGFHGENILKI
+225 PMAGFHGENILTK
-238 SEKMPWWK
+238 STKMPWWN
-246 GVDIQIPGGS
+246 GVSVKIATTGGQAQ
-256 DKVKVSCLLDALNDM
+256 VNCLLDALNDM
-271 VSLPPRNTEGAF
+271 VALPPRNTDAAF
-283 RGPVGKVITSIKGIE
+283 RAPVGKVITTIKGIE

-304 LEQGTLVKGDEVV
+304 LEQGCLTKGDEVV

-331 VFSIEMHHKEHAKA
+331 AFSIEMHHKEHQVA

-350 VGISMKGLPKGNM
+350 VGISMKGLPKANM
-363 PRDGDIMV
+363 PRDGDVMV
-371 MKSDSGFKAC
+371 KKSDSGFKSC

-391 DHPGQ
+391 EHPNQ

-402 PNCYVRTA
+402 PNCYVRTS
-410 HAACRMMAINFKV
+410 HAACRLMSINFKM

-430 QKVESPEFIEKGD
+430 QKVEEPEYIEKGD

-458 DFKRCEGLSRV
+458 DFKTCEGLSRV
-469 AMLEGSI
+469 AMLEGSV

-486 NFVEDA
+486 NFVEDIA
-492 KGGKK
+492 KKK